1 MDINKLDYQK
11 LVIYGVLLLIG
22 VYFMRDMLD
31 LKFKIPILE
40 TFEGQEDSVDVS
52 DLGELR
58 GALSDVSE
66 ELGGESDEDV
76 DTDDDDDEEEEV
88 RQEVKQPVQQQQ
100 QVAASEPGENESYLP
115 VQGAATR
122 PSSCYPQNTLGPE
135 DLLPLGKSKEIE
147 DFNKENPVGEG
158 ILKGVNFLD
167 AGFHTGVNTVGQ
179 SLRNANLNLR
189 AEPPNPRV
197 QVSPWMNSTIDSD
210 LARKTLDSED
220 VCNQKQVGT
229 EFVNPNQTDL
239 APVE

>member
-52 DLGELR
+52 DLGEL
-58 GALSDVSE
+58 GDVSE
-66 ELGGESDEDV
+66 ELGEEADEEV
-76 DTDDDDDEEEEV
+76 DAEDELDEEEEEI
-88 RQEVKQPVQQQQ
+88 RQEVKQPVQQQP

-147 DFNKENPVGEG
+147 DFNKQNPVGEG

-197 QVSPWMNSTIDSD
+197 QVSPWMNSTIDTD

-239 APVE
+239 APLE